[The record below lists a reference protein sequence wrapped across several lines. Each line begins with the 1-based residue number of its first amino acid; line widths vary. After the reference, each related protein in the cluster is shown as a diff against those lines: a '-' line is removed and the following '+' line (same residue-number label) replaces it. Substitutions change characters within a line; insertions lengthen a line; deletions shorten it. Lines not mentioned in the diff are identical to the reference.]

1 MAPLKPTNSLPRTGE
16 RQTASLGKEL
26 RREATDGD
34 ARLLTEHQVADLL
47 TLSVKTLRN
56 WRLSGTGPCHLKV
69 GRLVRYRSGDVKA
82 WLASCQRTSTSDRG
96 GDHA

>member
-47 TLSVKTLRN
+47 TLSK
-56 WRLSGTGPCHLKV
+56 
-69 GRLVRYRSGDVKA
+69 RYEIG
-82 WLASCQRTSTSDRG
+82 ASREQDP
-96 GDHA
+96 AI